1 MRNSVKG
8 IIGLSAALV
17 VLGGGAAAL
26 MLTEPKDGGGSSEP
40 ESSGTEQQIK
50 VLIHD
55 DKVTGT
61 DPETG
66 ADLKGVIKTVD
77 VKNPTDEFHVVQ
89 KTSQT
94 EESAATYTL
103 DGYQDIAMNDSVIGT
118 MANNANGLTS
128 ENVVEENCSDL
139 AKFGLEVPIITVD
152 IEYETGTKYR
162 MLIGDEAPVGDVSYV
177 MIDGVDT
184 VFTVRNSALA
194 NYRKTLFELVETTVL
209 KAPDEYP
216 NVNSLRISRDD
227 MEDDILLEYDEKSED
242 SEYSGGTSAVH
253 VMTEPTFAY
262 LAVEDSTDM
271 VTGMFGLG
279 ADGIYAVHCSKSD
292 IAEAG
297 LEKPY
302 CTVTMDCD
310 DGNKYELLLSEPFAD
325 DDGKSCYG
333 MLKGG
338 NVIFIIDAEDAKW
351 VSVKPVDIASRI
363 FIASYVWNIPELSV
377 TCGKDEYDFE
387 IERIDPDEE
396 VDKLTA
402 ENFSVKLN
410 GKDFDSERYR
420 QFYSFLISAH
430 AEDFALDEEVPA
442 GDPMA
447 SLKFTDS
454 YTGETFE
461 FDFYEKSSMQAL
473 ITANGESKFTISKSY
488 VETLIE
494 NAGNLNSDTEFKT
507 TWK

>member
-177 MIDGVDT
+177 MIWKT
-184 VFTVRNSALA
+184 IFSSNTMKKAKIRNTAAEHL
-194 NYRKTLFELVETTVL
+194 LF
-209 KAPDEYP
+209 
-216 NVNSLRISRDD
+216 
-227 MEDDILLEYDEKSED
+227 
-242 SEYSGGTSAVH
+242 
-253 VMTEPTFAY
+253 
-262 LAVEDSTDM
+262 
-271 VTGMFGLG
+271 
-279 ADGIYAVHCSKSD
+279 
-292 IAEAG
+292 
-297 LEKPY
+297 
-302 CTVTMDCD
+302 
-310 DGNKYELLLSEPFAD
+310 
-325 DDGKSCYG
+325 
-333 MLKGG
+333 ML
-338 NVIFIIDAEDAKW
+338 
-351 VSVKPVDIASRI
+351 
-363 FIASYVWNIPELSV
+363 
-377 TCGKDEYDFE
+377 
-387 IERIDPDEE
+387 
-396 VDKLTA
+396 
-402 ENFSVKLN
+402 
-410 GKDFDSERYR
+410 
-420 QFYSFLISAH
+420 
-430 AEDFALDEEVPA
+430 
-442 GDPMA
+442 
-447 SLKFTDS
+447 
-454 YTGETFE
+454 
-461 FDFYEKSSMQAL
+461 
-473 ITANGESKFTISKSY
+473 
-488 VETLIE
+488 
-494 NAGNLNSDTEFKT
+494 
-507 TWK
+507 

>member
-1 MRNSVKG
+1 MKNSVKG

-17 VLGGGAAAL
+17 VLGGGVAAL
-26 MLTEPKDGGGSSEP
+26 MLTDPKDDGGSSEP
-40 ESSGTEQQIK
+40 ESSDTEQQIK
-50 VLIHD
+50 ILIHD

-94 EESAATYTL
+94 EETAATYTL
-103 DGYQDIAMNDSVIGT
+103 DGYQDVVMNDSVIGT

-128 ENVVEENCSDL
+128 EAVVEENCTDL
-139 AKFGLEVPIITVD
+139 AKFGLEAPIITVD

-162 MLIGDEAPVGDVSYV
+162 MFIGDKAPVGDVSYV

-194 NYRKTLFELVETTVL
+194 NYRKTLFELVEKTVL

-216 NVNSLRISRDD
+216 QVDSLRISRTDS
-227 MEDDILLEYDEKSED
+227 EDDILLEYDIKGND
-242 SEYSGGTSAVH
+242 SEYSGGTSSSH
-253 VMTEPTFAY
+253 IMTEPTFAY
-262 LAVEDSTDM
+262 LAVENSTDI
-271 VTGMFGLG
+271 VTGMFGLS
-279 ADGIYAVHCSKSD
+279 ADGIYAVHCSASD

-297 LEKPY
+297 LENPY
-302 CTVTMDCD
+302 CTVIMDCD

-333 MLKGG
+333 MLKDG

-363 FIASYVWNIPELSV
+363 FIASYVWNITDLSL
-377 TCGKDEYDFE
+377 TCGKNEYDFD

-396 VDKLTA
+396 VDNLKA

-410 GKDFDSERYR
+410 GEDFDSERYR

-430 AEDFALDEEVPA
+430 AEDFALDEEIPN
-442 GDPMA
+442 GEPMA
-447 SLKFTDS
+447 SLKYTDS
-454 YTGETFE
+454 YMGETYE
-461 FDFYEKSSMQAL
+461 FDFYEKSSLQAL

-494 NAGNLNSDTEFKT
+494 NAENLDSDTEFKT